1 MASGGVRDSEL
12 VEMENKQLRLE
23 NALLR
28 ENLSALD
35 MEHQKLQ
42 LQFTSQRETLSAL
55 DMEHQKLRLESA
67 LEHQEL
73 LRCSQIQAFLLERA
87 KQQQQTWVP
96 PEKEG
101 EQLVYARFGLNMPH
115 CDAMQR
121 VNIAFKSDEEIIVN
135 EVMKTLLLHRSP
147 MNLAKLGIHLT
158 GKFKDEFLRVKIKH
172 DNKLCAF
179 LAEYTKN
186 FVVNVREQTISV
198 RV

>member
-55 DMEHQKLRLESA
+55 DVEHQKLRLESA